1 MVALDLATQL
11 PLDVFV
17 EVHAEGFS
25 AQRHEY
31 GTGAEVYCSEH

>member
-1 MVALDLATQL
+1 MVAVDLATQL

-17 EVHAEGFS
+17 EVHAED

-31 GTGAEVYCSEH
+31 GTGAQVYCSEY